1 MMMLR
6 NVIAA
11 CLLLAMP
18 AFAADQDTEVEF
30 LLDSIGNSECTF
42 IRNGKR
48 HDAQKAADHLRMK
61 YNRGRRYATS
71 TEKFIERLASKS
83 SITRRPY
90 MIECPGSE
98 PLPTGTWLVQKLEAL
113 RTGTTSP

>member
-1 MMMLR
+1 MKTMFPIL
-6 NVIAA
+6 AA
-11 CLLLAMP
+11 LCVLAAPAQADDPSAEIDYLLSAVGSS
-18 AFAADQDTEVEF
+18 D
-30 LLDSIGNSECTF
+30 CTF

-48 HDAQKAADHLRMK
+48 HAAGKAEAHLRMK

-90 MIECPGSE
+90 MIECPGAGAQ
-98 PLPTGTWLVQKLEAL
+98 PTGEWLTRRLEDL
-113 RTGTTSP
+113 RSSKT